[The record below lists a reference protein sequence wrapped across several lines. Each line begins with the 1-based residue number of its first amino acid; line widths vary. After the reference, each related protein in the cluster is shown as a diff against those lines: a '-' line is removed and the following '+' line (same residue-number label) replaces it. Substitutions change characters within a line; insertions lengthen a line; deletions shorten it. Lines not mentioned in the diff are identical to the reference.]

1 MQIQWNDENGI
12 ISVAICVQTE
22 TDRESLIEI
31 IIDQASLPLRGDP
44 EFRKTWGEETLRAI
58 EVSEAAG
65 RTQEAEHLRKSLL
78 ADEQDTAAQV
88 QGAVNRSELAQL
100 EAARIG
106 ILQQMKARLN
116 CTPEYCLS
124 LKDYQVLV
132 FAELLGAWMRSK
144 GWTGNAAKTEQDT
157 ENNDTDG
164 GRDPMQSELR
174 QMRSILERFF
184 KQAGRKGYEIRNRA
198 KAKAL
203 AKVRAREMRR

>member
-78 ADEQDTAAQV
+78 ADEQDAAQV
-88 QGAVNRSELAQL
+88 QGAVDRSELAQL

-144 GWTGNAAKTEQDT
+144 GWLGKAAKTEQDT
-157 ENNDTDG
+157 DNNNMG
-164 GRDPMQSELR
+164 SSPDPLQSEAR
-174 QMRSILERFF
+174 QLRSILERFL